1 MHVNL
6 LTSITAAILEINS
19 IHLDRIMQRVDDDS
33 DGQLLSPSSTD
44 MSDSFDDPEV
54 VPRVGHEYQAEIP
67 PVVLK
72 DDYLQQIDEPTDSKT
87 MINLSN
93 RFSLG
98 LHIPLMWAN
107 TVIENVNGTLEF
119 ENIEESR
126 ITSND
131 EISEPKDASLGSV
144 LCDGNEA
151 LGYSD
156 LQCSNGSHLMDGGL
170 VVPQESKNKLDQVDR
185 GLCLLPGSLGE
196 SWVQTECESFLLG
209 LYIFGKNLNL
219 VKRFVESKGMGDV
232 LSFYYGQFYRSDG
245 YRRWLECW
253 KLRSKRF
260 VHGQKIFTGWRLQ
273 ELLSRLVSHVSEEC
287 KNMLLEAS
295 RKFGE
300 GKISFE
306 EYVFTL
312 KNTVG
317 VKMLIEAVGVGKGK
331 QDLTGTAM
339 EPIKTNHV
347 FSLRFEIPVGKACSS
362 LKPANIIRFLRG
374 DFRLSKARSNDLF
387 WEAVWPRLLA
397 KGWHSEQP
405 KDHGFSGSKNS
416 LIFLIPGVK
425 KFSRRK
431 LVKGDHYFDSISD
444 VLNKVASDPGLLE
457 LESEAA
463 KGVEQK
469 EEDKLDQPMKQD
481 ADGLSNKQHHCY
493 LQPRKSNYSRHL
505 IQFTIVDTSL
515 FQGAGRPKVRELR
528 SLPAEI
534 STLSAPSN
542 LSSESEED
550 TSDDEEDEEETNT
563 TTTADNMT
571 DKGVCVDSSDCANSI
586 LNNSMPNTP
595 SSTNVAVENHN
606 TGPVD
611 KQPQQL
617 ECSKYEFCQNANAGH
632 SKCLACAIEPEDLTT
647 CNHGDSSCGIDNIC
661 VDQKLDENVSDYRSN
676 LNDACDMVY
685 QLGPPQRSPASSL
698 AKGSPDR
705 SYEEDCL
712 DREVSPEKPEHHTL
726 IDLNLPQVSSDF
738 GNDEPFTDM
747 VQNSDNVSENKS
759 STVIETSH
767 QVEELK
773 LADDRD
779 SRDKQ
784 LIMNNRR
791 QSTRNRPL
799 TTKALEALAFGYLSP
814 KRKRKDAE
822 APQSKSVSKT
832 SRRVRGKTDVSGTLS
847 NGAGTNNAD
856 SRIEQSL
863 DALYGNTNIV
873 GESQV

>member
-19 IHLDRIMQRVDDDS
+19 IHLDRIMQRIDDDS
-33 DGQLLSPSSTD
+33 DGRLLSPSSTD
-44 MSDSFDDPEV
+44 MSDSFDNPEV

-98 LHIPLMWAN
+98 LPIPIMWAN
-107 TVIENVNGTLEF
+107 TVTENVNGTLEF

-126 ITSND
+126 ITSSD

-151 LGYSD
+151 PGYSD

-196 SWVQTECESFLLG
+196 SWVQTEYESFLLG

-287 KNMLLEAS
+287 KNILLEAS

-317 VKMLIEAVGVGKGK
+317 VKMLIEAVGV
-331 QDLTGTAM
+331 
-339 EPIKTNHV
+339 
-347 FSLRFEIPVGKACSS
+347 VGKACSS

-405 KDHGFSGSKNS
+405 KDHGFSGSKNT

-481 ADGLSNKQHHCY
+481 ANGLSNKQHHCY

-595 SSTNVAVENHN
+595 RFHKCSSGKSQHR
-606 TGPVD
+606 
-611 KQPQQL
+611 
-617 ECSKYEFCQNANAGH
+617 
-632 SKCLACAIEPEDLTT
+632 
-647 CNHGDSSCGIDNIC
+647 SCGQAATAAGVLPKD
-661 VDQKLDENVSDYRSN
+661 L
-676 LNDACDMVY
+676 L
-685 QLGPPQRSPASSL
+685 PASL

-747 VQNSDNVSENKS
+747 
-759 STVIETSH
+759 
-767 QVEELK
+767 VEELK

-832 SRRVRGKTDVSGTLS
+832 SRRVRGKTDVRGTLS
-847 NGAGTNNAD
+847 NGAGTNIAD